1 MLIEIYHRSIPVSSL
16 ECGEAIFFQEILKD
30 MYFPTLVGKMDE
42 KYERRAADRRLDCM
56 RE

>member
-1 MLIEIYHRSIPVSSL
+1 MPIEIYH
-16 ECGEAIFFQEILKD
+16 GEAIFFQEILKD